1 MESDEDGGSDL
12 GEVEFQEDSP
22 VNPEVVELLSSD
34 DENGGKAAKKEVKAK
49 NDVTTDAMEGENDI
63 TTEVVDLDAEDE
75 KSSKAPK
82 EKAGSSKEKEKE
94 KKKKK
99 RQKPDVP
106 SDESY
111 YDSLPPKEMKY
122 LKKNLLSEAELSQ
135 SSIVC
140 TACYKQVNYKQEGA
154 MMRHADLAVPVCKR
168 YNISL

>member
-22 VNPEVVELLSSD
+22 VDPEVVELLSSD
-34 DENGGKAAKKEVKAK
+34 EDKGSKAAKKPK
-49 NDVTTDAMEGENDI
+49 NDVTTDVLEGENDI
-63 TTEVVDLDAEDE
+63 TTEVVDLDGEDE
-75 KSSKAPK
+75 KSG
-82 EKAGSSKEKEKE
+82 KAGSSKEKEKDK

-111 YDSLPPKEMKY
+111 YDSLPPKELKY
-122 LKKNLLSEAELSQ
+122 LKKNLTSEEELSR

-168 YNISL
+168 CII